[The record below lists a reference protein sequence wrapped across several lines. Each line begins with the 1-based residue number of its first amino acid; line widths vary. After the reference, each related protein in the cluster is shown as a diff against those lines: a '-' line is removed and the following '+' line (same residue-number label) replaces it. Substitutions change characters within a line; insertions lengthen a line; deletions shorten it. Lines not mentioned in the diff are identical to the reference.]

1 MIEEAFE
8 ILLELEDNIG
18 TCCGIT
24 MCPDEAEILIY
35 RLKEILEKM
44 KEV

>member
-1 MIEEAFE
+1 MIDDALE

-35 RLKEILEKM
+35 RLKEILEQIRD
-44 KEV
+44 E